1 MMWARY
7 DRCCEYGTL
16 ADLPNATAMFPE
28 FEFIGSY

>member
-1 MMWARY
+1 MWARY

-16 ADLPNATAMFPE
+16 GDLPNATAMFPE